1 MQGVTF
7 SQVSE
12 GLGDGTKI
20 GGNKEGLVRPG
31 HQVTPHTSCSL
42 ARLLL
47 PSLTGSRCS
56 TEPTQ
61 EPEIRTVL
69 RKKVCRGSR
78 SSGQG
83 MATILQLRSGGLRV
97 GGGSSGERRL
107 GR

>member
-69 RKKVCRGSR
+69 RKVCRGSR

-83 MATILQLRSGGLRV
+83 MATILQLRSGGYGWEEGAV
-97 GGGSSGERRL
+97 GRGG
-107 GR
+107 